1 MLEKGTEIEQM
12 NEKTYTYQEALCE
25 SMEYFNGDELPASI
39 FVKKYALKNEKDE
52 LIEKSPTDMHWR
64 IAKEFARI
72 EKDKFKNPLSAE
84 DIFKY
89 LDKFSQIIPQGS
101 PMFGIGNKYQNIS
114 LSNCFLIPSAVDSY
128 SGIMF
133 TDEQI
138 VQISKRRG
146 GVGHDIS
153 NLRPSGTPT
162 KNAAKTSSGA
172 ISFMSRFSN
181 SGREVGQNGRRG
193 AQMLSCSIHHPESVI
208 PWDNEVDGN
217 PYDVNVKYE
226 GDMGNVID
234 IDMSSKYYN
243 PKKIDFATCKYDRNK
258 VTGANISLKLTD
270 EFMKAVKEGKTFE
283 QRWPINSKNPKIRK
297 DVSAKDVWDKII
309 YSSWQT
315 AEPGVL
321 FWDNIIRESP
331 ADCYFSD
338 GFTSVGTNPCLTGD
352 TLVYVA
358 DGRGDVS
365 IKQLAL
371 EGKDVDVF
379 CYDKNGKICIR
390 KMRNPRLT
398 GKNKKVYRIKLD
410 DGSIFRATD
419 NHKIKMNNGE
429 YKEVKDLEYGDSLAL
444 LTKYELNIKD
454 VFHNDNSN
462 SQDYYWINNGNNKG
476 KTLEHR
482 IIAEHNFNDGKKFE
496 KGIIIH
502 HKDYDAKN
510 NNPENLEVMTKENHD
525 IFHSKDMIGDKNPM
539 RRAKKEWSIEKW
551 NEYAENMSKAI
562 SGEKNGKFS
571 GYSNDDLRNFAIK
584 LTKKLNR
591 RFSKKDWIEFAV
603 GNNLPKSFSNY
614 RKKEIGNIVDLA
626 KWAAIQVLENKYDID
641 TDPRLIKTLDDAI
654 LQGYSARIKNG
665 LVVVTRKC
673 EYCGEDYE
681 IDYFNREIC
690 FCGRSCSNRF
700 LNSKET
706 NIKRTQSIN
715 LTYSNKSNN
724 TKERQTEAFSQLAFE
739 LDRKPK
745 LLEWEDRCRLL
756 EIPFRLRTK
765 NGFKSFDEIEES
777 ASVYNH
783 KIVSVEF
790 DSFDDV
796 YNGTVDDFHNFFIG
810 GWEGKSIENKH
821 KSCYIN
827 NLQCGEIPLSPYDSC
842 RLMALNSF
850 GFVKNP
856 FESNSYFDYEQFYEA
871 AKINQRLMDDLVD
884 LEAEAIKGIL
894 NKIEND
900 PEEQDIKNREKAL
913 WQNILDA
920 CLKGRRTGTGVTAI
934 GDTLAAIGVG
944 YGTKEGVETI
954 EKIYRTLKFGA
965 YRSSVDMAKE
975 IGTFNVFDYEK
986 EKNNPFINRIENE
999 EIDFGNGKKISG
1011 KKLWEDNKKYGRRNI
1026 ALLTTAPAGTVS
1038 ILCKLV
1044 DSFGTSSG
1052 IEPEYTV
1059 EPYTRKVKGNPEDK
1073 NFRTDE
1079 IDQSGDH
1086 FMKFKI
1092 FCPAVKDWM
1101 KVTGKEDIKES
1112 PWWGHCAEQLD
1123 WSIRVDA
1130 QAAAQK
1136 NVDHSISSTL
1146 NLPSDVSVEKVSEI
1160 YMKAYES
1167 GCKGITVYRDGCR
1180 TGVLV
1185 KDGPEAVLD
1194 KDTHITKTSSPKRP
1208 KDLPCDVNHLSFKLQ
1223 RYYVAVGILNGDPY
1237 EVFTGINADKEGD
1250 IVIPRRVTEGK
1261 ISKKSRG
1268 SYYLATS
1275 SPSGEEESYHLT
1287 NGHVS
1292 DLADA
1297 LTRNISMSLRH
1308 GIDISYIVHQLEKTK
1323 GDLQSFSKV
1332 LARTLKKYISNG
1344 TLVSGE
1350 SCPDC
1355 NNSSLV
1361 RSDGCVTCKSCG
1373 WSKCA

>member
-1 MLEKGTEIEQM
+1 MLEKGTEIEQI

-39 FVKKYALKNEKDE
+39 FVKKYALKNNKDE
-52 LIEKSPTDMHWR
+52 LVEKTPTDMHWR

-101 PMFGIGNKYQNIS
+101 PMFGIGNKYQKIS

-128 SGIMF
+128 SGIIF

-193 AQMLSCSIHHPESVI
+193 AQMISCSIHHPESVI
-208 PWDNEVDGN
+208 PWDNEVDGD

-226 GDMGNVID
+226 GDMGNVIE

-270 EFMKAVKEGKTFE
+270 EFMKAVKEEKTFE
-283 QRWPINSKNPKIRK
+283 QRWPIDSKNPKIRK

-309 YSSWQT
+309 HSSWQT

-338 GFTSVGTNPCLTGD
+338 GFTSVGTNP
-352 TLVYVA
+352 
-358 DGRGDVS
+358 
-365 IKQLAL
+365 
-371 EGKDVDVF
+371 
-379 CYDKNGKICIR
+379 
-390 KMRNPRLT
+390 
-398 GKNKKVYRIKLD
+398 
-410 DGSIFRATD
+410 
-419 NHKIKMNNGE
+419 
-429 YKEVKDLEYGDSLAL
+429 
-444 LTKYELNIKD
+444 
-454 VFHNDNSN
+454 
-462 SQDYYWINNGNNKG
+462 
-476 KTLEHR
+476 
-482 IIAEHNFNDGKKFE
+482 
-496 KGIIIH
+496 
-502 HKDYDAKN
+502 
-510 NNPENLEVMTKENHD
+510 
-525 IFHSKDMIGDKNPM
+525 
-539 RRAKKEWSIEKW
+539 
-551 NEYAENMSKAI
+551 
-562 SGEKNGKFS
+562 
-571 GYSNDDLRNFAIK
+571 
-584 LTKKLNR
+584 
-591 RFSKKDWIEFAV
+591 
-603 GNNLPKSFSNY
+603 
-614 RKKEIGNIVDLA
+614 
-626 KWAAIQVLENKYDID
+626 
-641 TDPRLIKTLDDAI
+641 
-654 LQGYSARIKNG
+654 
-665 LVVVTRKC
+665 
-673 EYCGEDYE
+673 
-681 IDYFNREIC
+681 
-690 FCGRSCSNRF
+690 
-700 LNSKET
+700 
-706 NIKRTQSIN
+706 
-715 LTYSNKSNN
+715 
-724 TKERQTEAFSQLAFE
+724 
-739 LDRKPK
+739 
-745 LLEWEDRCRLL
+745 
-756 EIPFRLRTK
+756 
-765 NGFKSFDEIEES
+765 
-777 ASVYNH
+777 
-783 KIVSVEF
+783 
-790 DSFDDV
+790 
-796 YNGTVDDFHNFFIG
+796 
-810 GWEGKSIENKH
+810 
-821 KSCYIN
+821 
-827 NLQCGEIPLSPYDSC
+827 CGEIPLSPYDSC

-884 LEAEAIKGIL
+884 LEAESIKGIL

-975 IGTFNVFDYEK
+975 IGTFKVFDYEK

-999 EIDFGNGKKISG
+999 EIDFGNGRKISG
-1011 KKLWEDNKKYGRRNI
+1011 KKIWEDNKKYGRRNI

-1038 ILCKLV
+1038 ILCKLI

-1059 EPYTRKVKGNPEDK
+1059 EPYIRKVKGNPEDK

-1101 KVTGKEDIKES
+1101 KVTGKDDVKDS

-1136 NVDHSISSTL
+1136 NVDHSISSTI

-1180 TGVLV
+1180 TGILV
-1185 KDGPEAVLD
+1185 KDGPKAAINEE
-1194 KDTHITKTSSPKRP
+1194 THITKTSSPKRP
-1208 KDLPCDVNHLSFKLQ
+1208 KDLPCDVYHLSFKFQ

-1250 IVIPRRVTEGK
+1250 IVIPKRVIEGK

-1268 SYYLATS
+1268 NYYLNTL

-1332 LARTLKKYISNG
+1332 LARTLKKYITNG

-1355 NNSSLV
+1355 GNSSLV
-1361 RSDGCVTCKSCG
+1361 RSDGCVACKSCG